1 MMIVDRRAA
10 HCANSDQRQAVP
22 ARDERGPALAA
33 ASVARSGQAKV
44 DANAS
49 VPPLWTTLDS
59 VGSSREMTASLRE
72 ATVGD
77 GDSAGAV
84 FRIVHMHRD
93 VVACSMP
100 TTEQIRALVVSR
112 GSSSDRYAAEANAA
126 LVLSPRSDHPALIA
140 RTIAFVFWAARSW
153 RALRRQRDRRGSA
166 L

>member
-72 ATVGD
+72 TTVGD

-112 GSSSDRYAAEANAA
+112 GSSSDRYAAEGERGACAFAQEREPGAPLPDDRSITNAITA
-126 LVLSPRSDHPALIA
+126 PRVA
-140 RTIAFVFWAARSW
+140 
-153 RALRRQRDRRGSA
+153 G
-166 L
+166 